1 RPNRVAND
9 RAWETETFKARKI
22 RQIQHGIALQR
33 QVDGNNL
40 TMPVELIGLEPA
52 TAFCDATVRDS
63 VSRTIIGNKP
73 SSPATGAIAA
83 T

>member
-40 TMPVELIGLEPA
+40 TMPLYAKFVERGIVLDLA
-52 TAFCDATVRDS
+52 DV
-63 VSRTIIGNKP
+63 
-73 SSPATGAIAA
+73 
-83 T
+83 